1 MELSIKI
8 NNFRLKNRMIFK
20 HVESSVSIKLAKL
33 HLANNSRLGERFS
46 PDWSGYPANDDGDAS
61 RGRW

>member
-1 MELSIKI
+1 
-8 NNFRLKNRMIFK
+8 MIFK

-46 PDWSGYPANDDGDAS
+46 PNWSGYPANDDGDAS
-61 RGRW
+61 RGW